1 VSAWDEVALG
11 ALLQPDR
18 GISYGIV
25 QPGAH
30 LEGGVP
36 IVRVNAIRS
45 GRIDTSEPL
54 RVADHI
60 ERAYERTR
68 LRGGELLLT
77 LVGTVG
83 EAAEVTP
90 ELAGW
95 NVARAVAVVP
105 VRPDVGAR
113 WVRYALQSP
122 RVRHL
127 IDSWCNTTVQKT
139 LNLKDVARLP
149 IQLPPEEVR
158 ASVLSVLGSLD
169 DKIDLNRS
177 MNQTLEA
184 MAQALFRSWFV
195 DFDPVRAKAESR
207 QPEGMDAETA
217 ALFPSRFAGS
227 ELGEIPEGWS
237 VLPLDEVLVLQRGF
251 DLPSS
256 SRVSGPYPVMQAS
269 GMTDGH
275 AEYRVRGPG
284 VVTGRSGVLGN
295 VFFVHEDF
303 WPLNTT
309 LWVKEFRLALP
320 RFAYFILRTVD
331 FKQFNAG
338 SAVPTLNRNHVH
350 SLRVV
355 VPPRALVD
363 RFESFAAP
371 NLSLIRKNELQSK
384 TLAHLRDLLLPRLL
398 SGEIRVRDAEA
409 QLAAS
414 A

>member
-1 VSAWDEVALG
+1 MD
-11 ALLQPDR
+11 
-18 GISYGIV
+18 
-25 QPGAH
+25 
-30 LEGGVP
+30 
-36 IVRVNAIRS
+36 
-45 GRIDTSEPL
+45 
-54 RVADHI
+54 
-60 ERAYERTR
+60 
-68 LRGGELLLT
+68 
-77 LVGTVG
+77 
-83 EAAEVTP
+83 
-90 ELAGW
+90 
-95 NVARAVAVVP
+95 
-105 VRPDVGAR
+105 AR
-113 WVRYALQSP
+113 WVTLTLGELGPIVTGKTPPTSVEQYFGGEIPFVTPSDMDGRRYIVSTARTLTEAGARCVGSARIPAGAVLVSCIGSDMGKAALAAKPSVTNQQINSVIVEP
-122 RVRHL
+122 PNSGLYVYYDLSRRKDE
-127 IDSWCNTTVQKT
+127 IQRAAGGSAQPI
-139 LNLKDVARLP
+139 LNKSAFSRLP
-149 IQLPPEEVR
+149 IALPPPDVQH
-158 ASVLSVLGSLD
+158 AVAQVLGSLD
-169 DKIDLNRS
+169 DKIDLNRR

-195 DFDPVRAKAESR
+195 DFDPVRAKAEGR